1 MVLLSY
7 LDNYMTYLRRLS
19 ILISLLKIILDGCF
33 IFNEFY
39 KKNLNVNIDED
50 DDYLVIEIE

>member
-1 MVLLSY
+1 
-7 LDNYMTYLRRLS
+7 MTYLRRLS

>member
-39 KKNLNVNIDED
+39 KKNSNANIDED

>member
-1 MVLLSY
+1 
-7 LDNYMTYLRRLS
+7 MTYLRRLS

-39 KKNLNVNIDED
+39 KKNSNANIDED